1 MRSSG
6 MDYQDLIMKFSLE
19 GKTAVITGAGRGIGR
34 GLAIALAKAGANIV
48 VVDIIEE
55 NAEETAA
62 LLVSKTGIKAY
73 AYMADLSDAR
83 RIKDYV
89 GDILDTC
96 GAIDILINNAGIQ
109 VRKPALEFTLEEW
122 NSVLNIHLTASFV
135 MAQAV
140 VPGMLRQG
148 GGRIV
153 NIASIN
159 GVIAVPNT
167 IAYSA
172 AKSGLAGLTRAMA
185 VEWSQF
191 NIRANAIGPG
201 YCRTELTEKLFQD
214 RERSEWVVSRI
225 PMKRLADP
233 ENDLGYVAVFLASE
247 ASAYINGQVI
257 YVDGGWLA
265 A

>member
-1 MRSSG
+1 
-6 MDYQDLIMKFSLE
+6 MDYKDLARKFSLE
-19 GKTAVITGAGRGIGR
+19 GQTALITGAGRGIGR
-34 GLAIALAKAGANIV
+34 GLAMALAKAGANIV
-48 VVDIIEE
+48 VVDIVEE
-55 NAEETAA
+55 NAEKTAE
-62 LLVSKTGIKAY
+62 LLGAMGVKAY
-73 AYMADLSDAR
+73 PYVADLSKPH

-89 GDILDTC
+89 KEILKSC
-96 GAIDILINNAGIQ
+96 GRIDILVNNAGIQ

-122 NSVLNIHLTASFV
+122 NNVLNIHLTASFA

-140 VPGMLRQG
+140 VPGMIEQG
-148 GGRIV
+148 AGKIV

-191 NIRANAIGPG
+191 NIRTNAIGPG

-214 RERSEWVVSRI
+214 PKKSEWVMSRI
-225 PMKRLADP
+225 PMRRLAEP

>member
-1 MRSSG
+1 
-6 MDYQDLIMKFSLE
+6 MDYQNLAKKFSLE
-19 GKTAVITGAGRGIGR
+19 GQTAVITGGARGIGM
-34 GLAIALAKAGANIV
+34 GLAMALAKAGANIV
-48 VVDIIEE
+48 VVDLLEE
-55 NAEETAA
+55 EGKKTAA
-62 LLVSKTGIKAY
+62 LLASTAGIKAY
-73 AYMADLSDAR
+73 PYIADLSR
-83 RIKDYV
+83 PHLIKDYV
-89 GDILDTC
+89 RGILGEC
-96 GAIDILINNAGIQ
+96 GKIDILINNAGIQ

-122 NSVLNIHLTASFV
+122 NSVLNIHLTASFA

-140 VPGMLRQG
+140 VPGMAKHG
-148 GGRIV
+148 GGKII

-159 GVIAVPNT
+159 GVIAIPNT
-167 IAYSA
+167 IAYTA

-191 NIRANAIGPG
+191 KVRTNAIGPG

-214 RERSEWVVSRI
+214 PQKSEWVMSRI
-225 PMKRLADP
+225 PIRRLAEP
-233 ENDLGYVAVFLASE
+233 ENDLGYVAVFLASD

>member
-1 MRSSG
+1 M
-6 MDYQDLIMKFSLE
+6 
-19 GKTAVITGAGRGIGR
+19 
-34 GLAIALAKAGANIV
+34 
-48 VVDIIEE
+48 
-55 NAEETAA
+55 
-62 LLVSKTGIKAY
+62 
-73 AYMADLSDAR
+73 
-83 RIKDYV
+83 
-89 GDILDTC
+89 
-96 GAIDILINNAGIQ
+96 INNVGIQ

-122 NSVLNIHLTASFV
+122 NSVLNIHLTVSFA

-140 VPGMLRQG
+140 VPGMIKQG
-148 GGRIV
+148 GGKII

-167 IAYSA
+167 IAYTA

-191 NIRANAIGPG
+191 NVRTNAIGPG

-214 RERSEWVVSRI
+214 PKKSEWVMSRI
-225 PMKRLADP
+225 PMKRLAEP

-265 A
+265 S

>member
-1 MRSSG
+1 
-6 MDYQDLIMKFSLE
+6 MDYKHLVEKFSLE
-19 GKTAVITGAGRGIGR
+19 GQTALITGAGRGIGR
-34 GLAIALAKAGANIV
+34 GLAIALARAGSSIV
-48 VVDIIEE
+48 VVDINEQ
-55 NAEETAA
+55 NAKQTAEFLRSNIGVNA
-62 LLVSKTGIKAY
+62 YSYIADLSKTG
-73 AYMADLSDAR
+73 M
-83 RIKDYV
+83 IKDYV
-89 GDILDTC
+89 KDILGKC
-96 GAIDILINNAGIQ
+96 GKVDILINNVGIQ

-122 NSVLNIHLTASFV
+122 NSVLNIHLTASFA

-140 VPGMLRQG
+140 VPGMIKQG
-148 GGRIV
+148 GGKII

-159 GVIAVPNT
+159 GVIAIPNT
-167 IAYSA
+167 IAYTA

-191 NIRANAIGPG
+191 NVRTNAIGPG

-214 RERSEWVVSRI
+214 PQKSEWVMGRI
-225 PMKRLADP
+225 PMKRLAEP

-265 A
+265 S